1 MSAVIEALYI
11 YDETNTP
18 ILEHVYRSRPPPA
31 TAIISLF
38 LAHPAPRPSL
48 IYLPEASPPV
58 SVFSVSHT
66 NLLFLVPCSSE
77 AEPLLILE
85 YIHRVIDVLEEF
97 VGAPLLGSKIQ
108 NSYDVVG
115 QLLNEMCDAGI
126 VCNTE
131 PNALQEVVD
140 VPGWMVKLLS
150 GVGLPGTS
158 QAPGLSKPLNQPLA
172 ATPII
177 AGANAPAIPWR
188 RPGVRHTSNELYVD
202 IVESLSVI
210 FAPSGRPISA
220 LVQGTIVFTAKIS
233 GVPDLILSLSAPGGQ
248 RSLAHKIELPVFH
261 PCVRLAR
268 WREKPGELSF
278 VPPDGRFILGGYEV
292 NLLPVDPEDDKPPA
306 HMEKLFL
313 PATVEIQK
321 GLGPTGSN
329 FEVRLTLNNSFPGA
343 PSSRGGGGGGI
354 GGNGGIGGSTGRGS
368 GSSTPSFLNVGN
380 IGGGS
385 SAPSLDDVVVTIPI
399 PPSVRN
405 ITDIQPSRGEANF
418 MPGNDS
424 LEWRVPTKEKD
435 GSISGTA
442 TLKGSIQGPLHDLD
456 GDDIVDE
463 DSPDDGQSRRFASNP
478 LRGYYDETLAP
489 AASYQESGVS
499 TDDAPK
505 PERTGGLSPAA
516 KQTRKKQANALLMP
530 SSASV
535 SFSVRGWLPSGIRVD
550 ALMVDPRRSRGLG
563 EGVKPYK
570 GVKYIC
576 VSRQGIETRC

>member
-11 YDETNTP
+11 YDETNAP
-18 ILEHVYRSRPPPA
+18 ILEHCYRSRPPPA
-31 TAIISLF
+31 TAVSSLF

-48 IYLPEASPPV
+48 IYLPDASPPV

-77 AEPLLILE
+77 AEPLLVLE
-85 YIHRVIDVLEEF
+85 FIHRVIDVLEEF
-97 VGAPLLGSKIQ
+97 IGAPLLGTKIQ

-126 VCNTE
+126 VSNTE
-131 PNALQEVVD
+131 PNALQEAVD
-140 VPGWMVKLLS
+140 VPGWMGKLLS
-150 GVGLPGTS
+150 GVGLPGAS
-158 QAPGLSKPLNQPLA
+158 QASALAKPLNQPLA
-172 ATPII
+172 TAP
-177 AGANAPAIPWR
+177 ALANAPAIPWR

-220 LVQGTIVFTAKIS
+220 LVHGTIVFTAKIS
-233 GVPDLILSLSAPGGQ
+233 GVPDLLLSLSAPGGQ
-248 RSLAHKIELPVFH
+248 RNLAHKIELPVFH

-278 VPPDGRFILGGYEV
+278 VPPDGRFVLGGYEV
-292 NLLPVDPEDDKPPA
+292 NLLPVNPEDDNPPA

-313 PATVEIQK
+313 PATVDIKK

-343 PSSRGGGGGGI
+343 TSSRSGGSGGGI
-354 GGNGGIGGSTGRGS
+354 GGNGGMGSSIGRGS
-368 GSSTPSFLNVGN
+368 GTSTPSFLNVGT
-380 IGGGS
+380 IGGS
-385 SAPSLDDVVVTIPI
+385 SSSPTLDDVVVTVPI

-405 ITDIQPSRGEANF
+405 ITDIQPSRGEATF
-418 MPGNDS
+418 MPGNES
-424 LEWRVPTKEKD
+424 LEWRIPTREKD

-442 TLKGSIQGPLHDLD
+442 TLKGTILGPLHELD
-456 GDDIVDE
+456 GDDEIVE
-463 DSPDDGQSRRFASNP
+463 GDGEGRSRRLTSNP
-478 LRGYYDETLAP
+478 LRGYYDETLTGGT
-489 AASYQESGVS
+489 SYQDSGAT
-499 TDDAPK
+499 TDDTPL
-505 PERTGGLSPAA
+505 PEKTEGLSPTA
-516 KQTRKKQANALLMP
+516 KQMRKKQANALLMP

-550 ALMVDPRRSRGLG
+550 SLMVDSRRSRGLG

-576 VSRQGIETRC
+576 VSRQGVETRC

>member
-31 TAIISLF
+31 TAILSLF

-48 IYLPEASPPV
+48 IYLPDASPPV

-77 AEPLLILE
+77 AEPLLVLE

-140 VPGWMVKLLS
+140 VPGWMGKLLS
-150 GVGLPGTS
+150 GVGLPG
-158 QAPGLSKPLNQPLA
+158 
-172 ATPII
+172 
-177 AGANAPAIPWR
+177 
-188 RPGVRHTSNELYVD
+188 
-202 IVESLSVI
+202 
-210 FAPSGRPISA
+210 
-220 LVQGTIVFTAKIS
+220 
-233 GVPDLILSLSAPGGQ
+233 
-248 RSLAHKIELPVFH
+248 
-261 PCVRLAR
+261 
-268 WREKPGELSF
+268 
-278 VPPDGRFILGGYEV
+278 
-292 NLLPVDPEDDKPPA
+292 
-306 HMEKLFL
+306 
-313 PATVEIQK
+313 
-321 GLGPTGSN
+321 
-329 FEVRLTLNNSFPGA
+329 FPGA
-343 PSSRGGGGGGI
+343 PSSRTGGGGGGM

-385 SAPSLDDVVVTIPI
+385 SSPSLDDVVVTIPI
-399 PPSVRN
+399 PSSVRN
-405 ITDIQPSRGEANF
+405 ITDIQASRGEANF

-442 TLKGSIQGPLHDLD
+442 TLKATVQGPLHDLD
-456 GDDIVDE
+456 NDDIDEDNPGDDHA
-463 DSPDDGQSRRFASNP
+463 RRAASNP

-489 AASYQESGVS
+489 AASYQDSGVS
-499 TDDAPK
+499 TDDTSK
-505 PERTGGLSPAA
+505 QERTEGMSAAA
-516 KQTRKKQANALLMP
+516 KQTRKKQANSLLMP

-535 SFSVRGWLPSGIRVD
+535 SFST
-550 ALMVDPRRSRGLG
+550 LG
-563 EGVKPYK
+563 KAGA
-570 GVKYIC
+570 
-576 VSRQGIETRC
+576 

>member
-18 ILEHVYRSRPPPA
+18 ILEHIYRSRPPPA
-31 TAIISLF
+31 TAVLSLF
-38 LAHPAPRPSL
+38 LTHPAPRPSL
-48 IYLPEASPPV
+48 IHLPDASPPV

-66 NLLFLVPCSSE
+66 NLLFLVPCSGE
-77 AEPLLILE
+77 AEPLLVLE

-97 VGAPLLGSKIQ
+97 VGAPLLGTKIQ

-131 PNALQEVVD
+131 PNALQEAVD
-140 VPGWMVKLLS
+140 VPGWMGKLLS
-150 GVGLPGTS
+150 GVGLPGAS
-158 QAPGLSKPLNQPLA
+158 QPSALSKPLSQPLA
-172 ATPII
+172 SAPIV
-177 AGANAPAIPWR
+177 AGTNAPAIPWR

-220 LVQGTIVFTAKIS
+220 LVHGTIVFTAKIS
-233 GVPDLILSLSAPGGQ
+233 GVPDLLLSLSAPGGQ

-292 NLLPVDPEDDKPPA
+292 NLLPVDPADDNPPA

-313 PATVEIQK
+313 PAIVDIKK
-321 GLGPTGSN
+321 GLGPAGSN
-329 FEVRLTLNNSFPGA
+329 FEVRLTLNNNFPGA
-343 PSSRGGGGGGI
+343 SSSRSGGGGGGI
-354 GGNGGIGGSTGRGS
+354 GGNGGMGSSTSRGS
-368 GSSTPSFLNVGN
+368 GSSTPSFLNVGT
-380 IGGGS
+380 IGSNS
-385 SAPSLDDVVVTIPI
+385 SSPSLDDVVVTIPI

-405 ITDIQPSRGEANF
+405 ITDIQPSRGEASF
-418 MPGNDS
+418 MPGSDS
-424 LEWRVPTKEKD
+424 LEWRLPTKERD
-435 GSISGTA
+435 GSISGIA
-442 TLKGSIQGPLHDLD
+442 TLKGTIQGPLHDLD
-456 GDDIVDE
+456 DDDEIVDGV
-463 DSPDDGQSRRFASNP
+463 DGQSRRLSSNP

-489 AASYQESGVS
+489 ATSYQDLGVS
-499 TDDAPK
+499 ADDTPQPEKTD
-505 PERTGGLSPAA
+505 GLSPTT
-516 KQTRKKQANALLMP
+516 KQMRKKQANALLMP

-550 ALMVDPRRSRGLG
+550 ALTVDPRRSRGLG

-576 VSRQGIETRC
+576 VSRQGVETRC